1 MLDPRMYAPWIR
13 GGNTNTL
20 QMGALGPNHIQA
32 VAFIRGMSPDP
43 LQRAG
48 VLPMNPL
55 TPVPVVSLQTPLDWA
70 PPAAFTNL
78 NVPPSLL
85 IATSVVKGVS

>member
-1 MLDPRMYAPWIR
+1 MDPRTYAPWLR

-20 QMGALGPNHIQA
+20 QMGAMGPNHMPA

-48 VLPMNPL
+48 VVAMNPL
-55 TPVPVVSLQTPLDWA
+55 TPVPAVNITTPLDWA
-70 PPAAFTNL
+70 PFAAPTNL
-78 NVPPSLL
+78 SVPPSLL
-85 IATSVVKGVS
+85 IATSAMRGVS